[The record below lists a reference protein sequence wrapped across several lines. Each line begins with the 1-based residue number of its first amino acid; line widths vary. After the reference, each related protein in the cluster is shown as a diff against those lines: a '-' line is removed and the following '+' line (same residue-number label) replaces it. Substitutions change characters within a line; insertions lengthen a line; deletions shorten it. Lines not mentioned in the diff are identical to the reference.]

1 GTSSGI
7 PVTFTSLT
15 PSVCTLTG
23 STVTLIDSGTCTVAA
38 DQAAAGDYTA
48 APQVTQSFTVA
59 PLLPLPTTTPQITGA
74 DGLGCALR
82 SNGTVSCW
90 GYNGINPV
98 GLTNAAQISS

>member
-1 GTSSGI
+1 LLGPIAQSITFTSNAPSSAMVGATYDVAATGTSSGI

-15 PSVCTLTG
+15 PSICTLTG

-59 PLLPLPTTTPQITGA
+59 PLLPLPTTTPQITG
-74 DGLGCALR
+74 
-82 SNGTVSCW
+82 
-90 GYNGINPV
+90 
-98 GLTNAAQISS
+98 